1 MPDVLES
8 MGFPYEVDSPPVRI
22 RYINTAGEKQEAV
35 CDNWRDARDMGIGIR
50 AAGGQVLVMEQLRR
64 ES

>member
-22 RYINTAGEKQEAV
+22 QYINTYGDKCETV

-50 AAGGQVLVMEQLRR
+50 AAGGQVLVMELVGR
-64 ES
+64 EG